1 MNKLLLGALATI
13 GLGAATAGIVVVA
26 GVVDVGADTVS
37 PCEEYFFDFTAHF
50 AVSDDRCFH
59 WLKGILRYIIANIA
73 IRRRNKK

>member
-1 MNKLLLGALATI
+1 M
-13 GLGAATAGIVVVA
+13 
-26 GVVDVGADTVS
+26 S
-37 PCEEYFFDFTAHF
+37 PFEEYFFDFTAHF